1 MIVGGAKTTHNIIV
15 MRSATYRHLSHVGNH
30 GDVLKHLVFYTI
42 LRELTNLHEEGILM
56 LDSHAGV
63 GQYTLSGQ
71 DTKEYQ
77 GGIARVIYANDSP
90 AAVKD
95 YVNAVQTFNKDDGV
109 LRIYPGSTALANLIL
124 REQDQHYLWELH
136 PSECQ
141 ALQSNISSQSTA
153 YCQDGFI
160 KVSSKLDNKRH
171 CFVLIDPPYKDA
183 NDFSRTLATVKQ
195 ILHQNSS
202 ATVMI
207 WIPICKV
214 AAQVNH
220 GLPEVASHWV
230 RASVTVST
238 HGMRGS
244 TIHVVNPPA
253 GLHAILQSTMPWLAK
268 MLSHNC
274 SDYSVISS

>member
-1 MIVGGAKTTHNIIV
+1 MEMCSN
-15 MRSATYRHLSHVGNH
+15 
-30 GDVLKHLVFYTI
+30 LVFYAI
-42 LRELTNLHEEGILM
+42 LRELTSLHEEGILS
-56 LDSHAGV
+56 LDTHAGI
-63 GQYTLSGQ
+63 GQYTLSDQ

-90 AAVKD
+90 TAVKD

-136 PSECQ
+136 PSEFQ
-141 ALQSNISSQSTA
+141 ALQSNISSRSTA
-153 YCQDGFI
+153 YCQDCFI
-160 KVSSKLDNKRH
+160 KVSPKLDNKRH
-171 CFVLIDPPYKDA
+171 YFVLIDPPCKDA

-220 GLPEVASHWV
+220 GLPEVTSHWV
-230 RASVTVST
+230 RASATVST
-238 HGMRGS
+238 HGRHERQHYTRGE
-244 TIHVVNPPA
+244 TTGWAACYTAIDYAVVGQNVIA
-253 GLHAILQSTMPWLAK
+253 QLQ
-268 MLSHNC
+268 
-274 SDYSVISS
+274 